1 MLAIKFKRVG
11 KKHQGSFRIVVGEK
25 RRKIVGRYVDDLGW
39 YNPRT
44 DSFEIDK
51 KKAEHWVSVGAQPT
65 DSVRNL
71 LIKANII
78 RGKKKPLHLKPKKEG
93 TAEAGEAPKAAPAS
107 AEPAAEKPAEEPA
120 ATPEAPEA
128 AA

>member
-11 KKHQGSFRIVVGEK
+11 KKHQASFRIVVGEK

-51 KKAEHWVSVGAQPT
+51 KKAEHWIAVGAQPT
-65 DSVRNL
+65 DTVRNL

-78 RGKKKPLHLKPKKEG
+78 RGKKKPLHLKPKKG
-93 TAEAGEAPKAAPAS
+93 GAAEAAEAPKPAPAPAAAPA
-107 AEPAAEKPAEEPA
+107 AADA
-120 ATPEAPEA
+120 A
-128 AA
+128 